1 MSSKETASLPAR
13 HGTFTTFKVARESKL
28 GTARKRLK
36 YGKVRRQEVKDVRKR
51 GACLRCRLLQ
61 IKVSS
66 VQNDCLSQIT
76 DLFMKCSSGDPCTTC
91 MKLASASTATVAFE
105 KKILH
110 FSDCIRTLPSQ
121 VSVFQHGKPI
131 LVIPNLY
138 QALILNLIAIPPP
151 ELRNIINQ
159 KTNGLASAPLSLE
172 YAAQIKWDLPSLCCD
187 MVDWLNNPQLS
198 TISKVGTLSAPQ
210 FLDLVT
216 PHLEKN
222 VISDFQR
229 MLYTESLSYIEPVAP
244 EKRHL
249 RLKVNELQQIG
260 ALSGHNCLGYLDR
273 RLKPQSLALCSLDD
287 LRALFLLLV
296 GTSLAVGYAKPTME
310 HPPFPLYEVII
321 SNYENET
328 RID

>member
-1 MSSKETASLPAR
+1 M
-13 HGTFTTFKVARESKL
+13 
-28 GTARKRLK
+28 
-36 YGKVRRQEVKDVRKR
+36 
-51 GACLRCRLLQ
+51 
-61 IKVSS
+61 
-66 VQNDCLSQIT
+66 QNDCPSQIT
-76 DLFMKCSSGDPCTTC
+76 DLFIKCSSGDPCTTC
-91 MKLASASTATVAFE
+91 MKLASTSAATVAFE

-110 FSDCIRTLPSQ
+110 FSDCIRTLLSQ

-151 ELRNIINQ
+151 ELRHIINQ

-187 MVDWLNNPQLS
+187 MVNWLNNPQIS
-198 TISKVGTLSAPQ
+198 AISKVGTLSAPQ

-216 PHLEKN
+216 PHLEEN

-260 ALSGHNCLGYLDR
+260 ALSGHNCLEYLDR
-273 RLKPQSLALCSLDD
+273 KLKPQSLALCSLDA

-310 HPPFPLYEVII
+310 HPPFPSYEVII
-321 SNYENET
+321 PNSENEI